1 VYAVCFALLGVMG
14 AATAYTSI
22 RWIGT
27 RAHPLIS
34 VNYFSIWCT
43 FVSTVC
49 LAVIPSVNFRLPA
62 NVMEW
67 TLLLVLGT
75 TGFVMQFLLT
85 AGLAYNPDAVRAEA
99 NNRRSEA
106 SRMNGEEAAPLE
118 NVKTSG
124 GSKATSM
131 LYTNMLF
138 ALLFDRLMWGVS
150 PSLISWAGS
159 GLILGSTVW
168 VALKKEEGKKMTR
181 EPVERRKNEEE
192 ARSLMEGDDAAE
204 GSASQ
209 GHELRGWTEVEL
221 RALR

>member
-1 VYAVCFALLGVMG
+1 MYALLGVMG
-14 AATAYTSI
+14 AACAYTSI

-49 LAVIPSVNFRLPA
+49 LAVIPSVSFRLPA
-62 NVMEW
+62 NITEW
-67 TLLLVLGT
+67 TLLLGLGAS
-75 TGFVMQFLLT
+75 GFVMQFLLT
-85 AGLAYNPDAVRAEA
+85 AGLAYNPNAARAEA
-99 NNRRSEA
+99 NRRSQLA
-106 SRMNGEEAAPLE
+106 MDGEEPSLQEKIEA
-118 NVKTSG
+118 SG

-138 ALLFDRLMWGVS
+138 ALIFDRVIWGVS
-150 PSLISWAGS
+150 PSTISWAGS
-159 GLILGSTVW
+159 ALILASTMW
-168 VALKKEEGKKMTR
+168 VALKNDTPSSTGNTR
-181 EPVERRKNEEE
+181 ELGESAKNEEE
-192 ARSLMEGDDAAE
+192 GRGLIQGNDAGE

-209 GHELRGWTEVEL
+209 RQELRGWTEVEL